1 MTFRREETLERVE
14 LLLKDWRKE
23 ISKKNASGYVK
34 DIIKSLHNLQIAVC
48 IKESLERREKRA
60 SSFYRLISEDPG
72 LSESE
77 LGKKT
82 IQIFSD
88 YVNPR

>member
-1 MTFRREETLERVE
+1 MFSQTEALGRIDF
-14 LLLKDWRKE
+14 LLKDWRKE

>member
-1 MTFRREETLERVE
+1 MFSQTEALGRID

>member
-1 MTFRREETLERVE
+1 MFSQTEALGRIDF
-14 LLLKDWRKE
+14 LLKDWRKE
-23 ISKKNASGYVK
+23 ISKKNASGYLK

-88 YVNPR
+88 YAKSR